1 VRAGYLTLLVAAC
14 LLFSAC
20 GDNTEKATTTT
31 KTTAAP
37 VTTTGPDA
45 AIRSYFRALAGRD
58 GDKACSLLTA
68 EARRK
73 AIAIVAASKKKK
85 FSSCGQA
92 LKAVV
97 ASNSDAALKA
107 PVQVTR
113 SIVAGNRAKVAV
125 ERGASD
131 FELRR
136 AGGRWQIIGPVG

>member
-1 VRAGYLTLLVAAC
+1 MRAGYLTLLVAAC

-20 GDNTEKATTTT
+20 GDNTEKATT

-107 PVQVTR
+107 RPVQVTR